1 MLKSKIEEIE
11 AKTREILTEVVGDLE
26 NLEPPVNLAKILKHF
41 ELSLEQAKF
50 QQYAVGGAFD
60 REKKI
65 IYLAVDENPIRQAFT
80 VAHELG
86 HLILHKKR
94 QDIFFR
100 HQVKDFNGDSK
111 EDEKEANWFAAS
123 LLMPKEVVT
132 KAWEKYKSIE
142 LIAQYFGV
150 SKQAAYWRLKNLE
163 LLR

>member
-11 AKTREILTEVVGDLE
+11 VKTREILIEVVGDSLD
-26 NLEPPVNLAKILKHF
+26 EPPVNLAKILKHF
-41 ELSLEQAKF
+41 DLSLEQAKF
-50 QQYAVGGAFD
+50 KKFEVGGAFD
-60 REKKI
+60 RENKT
-65 IYLAVDENPIRQAFT
+65 IYLAVDESPIRQAFT

-86 HLILHKKR
+86 HLILHKKK

-100 HQVKDFNGDSK
+100 HQVKDFDGDSK
-111 EDEKEANWFAAS
+111 ENEKEANWFAAS
-123 LLMPKEVVT
+123 LLMPKEMIT